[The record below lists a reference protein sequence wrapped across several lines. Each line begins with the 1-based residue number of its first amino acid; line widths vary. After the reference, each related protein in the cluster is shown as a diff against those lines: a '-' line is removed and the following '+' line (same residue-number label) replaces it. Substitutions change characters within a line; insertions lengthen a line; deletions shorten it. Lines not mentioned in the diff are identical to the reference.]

1 MKESKEVKEA
11 KDAKEMKGKSFSF
24 KKPKPTKELKEF
36 NDRLES
42 LNLAPLWE
50 VFGKLATAEPKPR
63 SVPAIWQYD
72 EIRPILMEAADLIT
86 PDQTERRVL
95 ILENPGLRGESWITQ
110 SLFAAVQLV
119 LPGEIAP
126 AHRHSASAFR
136 FMLEGDGGGY
146 TSVDGER
153 SMMQPGD
160 FVLTP
165 SWTFHDHGNL
175 GRRPTI
181 WMDGLDNPFIDM
193 MGVTFTEQWPEP
205 TYAVTRNEGDAAA
218 RYGNN
223 LLPVEYEPST
233 MTSPIFNYPYSRSR
247 EVVEQLYRNGPIHP
261 HHGVKL
267 QFVNPATGGYPLPS
281 IAGFMQLL
289 PPGFNGKPYRST
301 DGTVFSPT
309 EGTGRS
315 KVGDTTIEWK
325 EHDVFVV
332 PPWSPV
338 SHESEKGAV
347 LFSFSDRAAQKALGL
362 WREQLL

>member
-1 MKESKEVKEA
+1 MKEANNK
-11 KDAKEMKGKSFSF
+11 KGQAFSF
-24 KKPKPTKELKEF
+24 QKPELTEELKAF
-36 NDRLES
+36 HDQLDA

-50 VFGKLATAEPKPR
+50 VFGDLATAEPKPR
-63 SVPAIWQYD
+63 CVPAIWRYD
-72 EIRPILMEAADLIT
+72 EIRPMLMEAADLIT
-86 PDQTERRVL
+86 PDQAERRVL

-119 LPGEIAP
+119 MPQEVAP
-126 AHRHSASAFR
+126 AHRHTASAFR

-175 GRRPTI
+175 GNEPTI

-193 MGVTFTEQWPEP
+193 MGVTFTEEWPEP
-205 TYAVTRNEGDAAA
+205 TYPVTKKEEDAGM

-223 LLPVEYEPST
+223 LLPVEHQPST
-233 MTSPIFNYPYSRSR
+233 MASPIFNYPYSRSR
-247 EVVEQLYRNGPIHP
+247 EVVEQLYKNGPVDDC
-261 HHGVKL
+261 HGVKL
-267 QFVNPATGGYPLPS
+267 QFVNPLTGGYPLPS

-289 PPGFNGKPYRST
+289 PPGFNGKLYRST

-309 EGTGRS
+309 EGSGRS
-315 KVGDTTIEWK
+315 QIGNMTIDWK
-325 EHDVFVV
+325 ERDVFVV
-332 PPWSPV
+332 PPWHPV
-338 SHESEKGAV
+338 SHQSDKGAV

-362 WREQLL
+362 WREERL

>member
-1 MKESKEVKEA
+1 MKEANKK
-11 KDAKEMKGKSFSF
+11 KGQAYSFQ
-24 KKPKPTKELKEF
+24 KPELTEELKAF
-36 NDRLES
+36 HDQLDA

-50 VFGKLATAEPKPR
+50 VFGDLATAEPKPR
-63 SVPAIWQYD
+63 SVPAIWRYD
-72 EIRPILMEAADLIT
+72 EIRPMLMEAADLIT
-86 PDQTERRVL
+86 PDQAERRVL

-119 LPGEIAP
+119 MPQEVAP
-126 AHRHSASAFR
+126 AHRHTASAFR

-175 GRRPTI
+175 GNEPTI
-181 WMDGLDNPFIDM
+181 WMDGLDNPFIEM
-193 MGVTFTEQWPEP
+193 MGVTFTEEWPEP
-205 TYAVTRNEGDAAA
+205 TYPVTKKEEDAGM

-223 LLPVEYEPST
+223 LLPVEHQPST
-233 MTSPIFNYPYSRSR
+233 MASPIFNYPYSRSR
-247 EVVEQLYRNGPIHP
+247 EVVEQLYKNGPVDDC
-261 HHGVKL
+261 HGVKL
-267 QFVNPATGGYPLPS
+267 QFVNPLTGGYPLPS

-289 PPGFNGKPYRST
+289 PPGFNGKLYRST

-309 EGTGRS
+309 EGSGRS
-315 KVGDTTIEWK
+315 QIGNMTIDWK
-325 EHDVFVV
+325 ERDVFVV
-332 PPWSPV
+332 PPWHPV
-338 SHESEKGAV
+338 SHQSDQGAV

-362 WREQLL
+362 WREERL